1 MNTAHAS
8 LTILAQGGRM
18 NHDLLGAV
26 HSVCRRLGLTAYC
39 TTAQNL
45 RLLGVPEDAM
55 EQVKRELADHG
66 AVFKKPGMFPKP
78 RVCVGRPFC
87 KLALVDPCDLSEKIC
102 AGHDPATAVKPKIK
116 IAIAAC
122 PASCS
127 GPLTTDI
134 GVVAVANGF
143 RIYAGGKDG
152 TVPRSG
158 RLVGKNLGEDEMVQ
172 AVHTL
177 FSFHQQRTTSKQRMS
192 KLLDDPEFP
201 HFTTP
206 L

>member
-8 LTILAQGGRM
+8 LTLLAQGGRI
-18 NHDLLGAV
+18 NPELLGAV
-26 HSVCRRLGLTAYC
+26 HSACRKFGLTVYC
-39 TTAQNL
+39 STAQNL

-55 EQVKRELADHG
+55 EQVKRELAVHG

-78 RVCVGRPFC
+78 RVCVGSPYC
-87 KLALVDPCDLSEKIC
+87 KLALVDTCDLSEKIC
-102 AGHDPATAVKPKIK
+102 AGHGPAMAVKQKIK
-116 IAIAAC
+116 IAVAAC
-122 PASCS
+122 PSSCS
-127 GPLTTDI
+127 GALTTDI
-134 GVVAVANGF
+134 GVVAAGKGF

-158 RLVGKNLGEDEMVQ
+158 RLVGKNLSEDEMLR

-177 FSFHQQRTTSKQRMS
+177 FSFHQQRTTSKQRMF

-201 HFTTP
+201 HFTAAF
-206 L
+206 